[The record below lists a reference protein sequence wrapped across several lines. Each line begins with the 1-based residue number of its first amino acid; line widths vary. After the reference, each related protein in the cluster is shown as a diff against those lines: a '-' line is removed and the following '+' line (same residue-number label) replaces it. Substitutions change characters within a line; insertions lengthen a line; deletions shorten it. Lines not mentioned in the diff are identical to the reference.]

1 MLELEKIKIKKIGE
15 KNFIPLTY
23 LDTPTEL
30 ISNDGS
36 VYLLWI
42 KDFDNKEIWYVVF
55 TNPNEIL
62 KYLRGEISVR
72 ELFEKSKA
80 YVGERNYENYYEIK
94 NLINF
99 EFAIEKGLVNSL
111 PTFDA
116 KIKLD
121 EDFYKEIEILIY
133 QNLKK
138 QQVENDLKNI
148 EKFNVNPLHLRTKFI
163 YLAI

>member
-62 KYLRGEISVR
+62 KYLRGEISLR

-94 NLINF
+94 NLISF
-99 EFAIEKGLVNSL
+99 EIAIKKGLVNDL
-111 PTFDA
+111 PNFDA
-116 KIKLD
+116 KIKLN
-121 EDFYKEIEILIY
+121 EDFYKEIENLI
-133 QNLKK
+133 LKK
-138 QQVENDLKNI
+138 K
-148 EKFNVNPLHLRTKFI
+148 KK
-163 YLAI
+163 